1 MVRTRARNLISSF
14 LSGTGLAVVA
24 FLVASAGA
32 AWSQPVAP
40 VDVREIL
47 RGATTTSGNP
57 IILPQG
63 PVETIVA
70 RYHIAA
76 HATLPV
82 HKHPFFRLGYV
93 LAGSLQVS
101 NLETGRSRVFGP
113 GEAIVEDIDQ
123 WHSARNLTAR
133 PVELLVVDL
142 VPPGVSN
149 TVQQK

>member
-1 MVRTRARNLISSF
+1 MARTRVWSLVSFF
-14 LSGTGLAVVA
+14 LSGTGLAITT

-32 AWSQPVAP
+32 AWCQPVAP

-47 RGATTTSGNP
+47 RSATTTSGNP
-57 IILPQG
+57 VTLPQG

-70 RYHIAA
+70 RYHIAP

-93 LAGSLQVS
+93 LSGSLQVS
-101 NLETGRSRVFGP
+101 NLETGRSREFGP

-123 WHSARNLTAR
+123 WHSARNLTAL

-142 VPPGVSN
+142 VPPGAAN

>member
-1 MVRTRARNLISSF
+1 MATTHARNLIPSF
-14 LSGTGLAVVA
+14 LSGAGLAIIA
-24 FLVASAGA
+24 LLVALAGA
-32 AWSQPVAP
+32 AFGQPLAP
-40 VDVREIL
+40 ADVREVL
-47 RGATTTSGNP
+47 RGATTTSGNAVT
-57 IILPQG
+57 LPQG

-70 RYHIAA
+70 RYHIAP

-93 LAGSLQVS
+93 LSGSLQVS
-101 NLETGRSRVFGP
+101 NLETGRSRVFGT

-133 PVELLVVDL
+133 PVELLIVDL
-142 VPPGVSN
+142 VPPGATN